1 MIVGIPRERKDNETR
16 VALDPAGVRALVE
29 RGHKVVIEKSAGA
42 RSGISDEDY
51 LQAGAQIRA
60 QAADIFNEAELIMKV
75 KEPVPQE
82 YDLLHEG
89 QILFTFLHLAA
100 SLELTKA
107 LLRQGVIGIAY
118 ETVQL
123 EDGSLPLLTP
133 MSEIAGK
140 MSIQIGCRYLETENG
155 GSGVLLGGIPGIKP
169 GNVTIIGGGIAGI
182 NAAKVALGMGAN
194 VIILDVNLDKLRYLD
209 DVLGDRATTLASN
222 SANIESAVAD
232 ADLVVGAVLLP
243 GARAPRLVTR
253 DMIRKMRSGSVV
265 VDIAI
270 DQGGCIETSAPT
282 TYSNPIYKVEG
293 ITHCCITNIPSAVGR
308 TATLALA
315 NATLPY
321 ALKLADL
328 GYEKA
333 LLSDKALKK
342 GLNVFQ
348 GKLVNRAVAESL
360 SLQYVPFDMS

>member
-118 ETVQL
+118 ETV
-123 EDGSLPLLTP
+123 
-133 MSEIAGK
+133 
-140 MSIQIGCRYLETENG
+140 
-155 GSGVLLGGIPGIKP
+155 
-169 GNVTIIGGGIAGI
+169 
-182 NAAKVALGMGAN
+182 
-194 VIILDVNLDKLRYLD
+194 
-209 DVLGDRATTLASN
+209 
-222 SANIESAVAD
+222 
-232 ADLVVGAVLLP
+232 
-243 GARAPRLVTR
+243 
-253 DMIRKMRSGSVV
+253 
-265 VDIAI
+265 
-270 DQGGCIETSAPT
+270 
-282 TYSNPIYKVEG
+282 
-293 ITHCCITNIPSAVGR
+293 
-308 TATLALA
+308 
-315 NATLPY
+315 
-321 ALKLADL
+321 
-328 GYEKA
+328 
-333 LLSDKALKK
+333 
-342 GLNVFQ
+342 
-348 GKLVNRAVAESL
+348 
-360 SLQYVPFDMS
+360 